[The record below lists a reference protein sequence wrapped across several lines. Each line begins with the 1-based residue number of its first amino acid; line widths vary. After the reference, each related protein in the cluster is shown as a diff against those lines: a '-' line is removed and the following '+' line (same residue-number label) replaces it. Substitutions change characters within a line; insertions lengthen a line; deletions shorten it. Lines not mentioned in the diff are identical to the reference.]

1 MSAEIQE
8 TGKRGKGSK
17 QKKMTV
23 RVDFTPMVD
32 MNMLLITFF
41 MLCTTLI
48 KPQTM
53 ELNMPSNNKD
63 ITDDQKSMVK
73 ASQAIT
79 LLLGADDKLYYYEGE
94 PNYQDYT
101 SLKETDYS
109 TGGLR
114 AFLLAKNAV
123 AVQQVNELKKQKAA
137 LALSEEE
144 YAKKVAEIKS
154 GKQTPTIIIKA
165 TDQSSYKNL
174 VSALDEMLVCQIGKY
189 VITDL
194 VEGDEFLLKNYET
207 QGKLSQEIAMQ

>member
-8 TGKRGKGSK
+8 TGKKGKGSK

-79 LLLGADDKLYYYEGE
+79 LLLGENDKLYYYEGE

-109 TGGLR
+109 AGGLR
-114 AFLLAKNAV
+114 AFLLSRNAV
-123 AVQQVNELKKQKAA
+123 AVRQVNELKKQKAD
-137 LALSEEE
+137 LAITEED
-144 YAKKVAEIKS
+144 YAKQVAQVKS
-154 GKQTPTIIIKA
+154 GKNTPTIIIKA
-165 TDQSSYKNL
+165 TDKSSYKNL
-174 VSALDEMLVCQIGKY
+174 VSALDEMLICQIGKY

-194 VEGDEFLLKNYET
+194 AEGDKFLMENYET
-207 QGKLSQEIAMQ
+207 RGKLSQEIAMQ

>member
-1 MSAEIQE
+1 
-8 TGKRGKGSK
+8 
-17 QKKMTV
+17 
-23 RVDFTPMVD
+23 
-32 MNMLLITFF
+32 
-41 MLCTTLI
+41 
-48 KPQTM
+48 
-53 ELNMPSNNKD
+53 MPSNNKD

-94 PNYQDYT
+94 PNDQDYT

>member
-8 TGKRGKGSK
+8 TGKKGNRSK

-63 ITDDQKSMVK
+63 ITDEQKSMVK

-79 LLLGADDKLYYYEGE
+79 LLLGDDDRLYYYEGE

-109 TGGLR
+109 TEGLR
-114 AFLLAKNAV
+114 AFLLTRNAE
-123 AVQQVNELKKQKAA
+123 AVRQVNELKKQKAE
-137 LALSEEE
+137 LRLTEED

-154 GKQTPTIIIKA
+154 GKDTPTIIIKA
-165 TDQSSYKNL
+165 TNESSYKNL

-194 VEGDEFLLKNYET
+194 AEGDEFLLKNYET

>member
-1 MSAEIQE
+1 MSAELQE
-8 TGKRGKGSK
+8 NSGKRGKRSR

-53 ELNMPSNNKD
+53 EISMPSNDKN

-79 LLLGADDKLYYYEGE
+79 LLLGNDNKLYYYEGE

-101 SLKETDYS
+101 SLKETSYDAN
-109 TGGLR
+109 GLR
-114 AFLLAKNAV
+114 AFLLERNAE
-123 AVQQVNELKKQKAA
+123 AVQKVKELKQQKAN
-137 LALSEEE
+137 LSISEEE
-144 YAKKVAEIKS
+144 YTKQLAEIRS
-154 GKQTPTIIIKA
+154 DKQTPTVIIKA
-165 TDQSSYKNL
+165 TDGASYKNL
-174 VSALDEMLVCQIGKY
+174 VSALDEMLICQIGKY

-207 QGKLSQEIAMQ
+207 KGELTKQIAM

>member
-8 TGKRGKGSK
+8 TGKKGKGSK

-114 AFLLAKNAV
+114 AFLLAKNAD
-123 AVQQVNELKKQKAA
+123 AVRQVNELKKQKAA
-137 LALSEEE
+137 LTLSEED

-194 VEGDEFLLKNYET
+194 AEGDEFLLKNYET
-207 QGKLSQEIAMQ
+207 QGILSQEIAMQ